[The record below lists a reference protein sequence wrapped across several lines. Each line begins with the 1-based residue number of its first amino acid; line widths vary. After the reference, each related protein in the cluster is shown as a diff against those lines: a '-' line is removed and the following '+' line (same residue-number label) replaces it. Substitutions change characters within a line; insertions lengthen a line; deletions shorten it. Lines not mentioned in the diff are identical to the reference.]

1 MSDSETEKIHVI
13 KMSTARSHKIVS
25 CPQKLNQISLF
36 AEMSVVY
43 YKFKAAKDQDFD
55 VYTFDGTGTSVF
67 DLKREI
73 IRAKKL
79 GKGTDFDLAIY
90 NSQSNEG
97 KENRVSNPTHTL
109 QSPLL
114 INKYLPLLL
123 PKNTKMIFLQF
134 RAIPPS

>member
-1 MSDSETEKIHVI
+1 
-13 KMSTARSHKIVS
+13 
-25 CPQKLNQISLF
+25 
-36 AEMSVVY
+36 MSVVY

-55 VYTFDGTGTSVF
+55 VYTFDGSGTSVF

-97 KENRVSNPTHTL
+97 KEIRISAYL
-109 QSPLL
+109 SPCMFL
-114 INKYLPLLL
+114 INKQCYRCYQR
-123 PKNTKMIFLQF
+123 IQ
-134 RAIPPS
+134 R

>member
-1 MSDSETEKIHVI
+1 
-13 KMSTARSHKIVS
+13 
-25 CPQKLNQISLF
+25 
-36 AEMSVVY
+36 MSVVY

-55 VYTFDGTGTSVF
+55 VYTFDGAGTSVF

-97 KENRVSNPTHTL
+97 K
-109 QSPLL
+109 Q
-114 INKYLPLLL
+114 
-123 PKNTKMIFLQF
+123 
-134 RAIPPS
+134 

>member
-1 MSDSETEKIHVI
+1 MTSARDVDLTNVSTTQQEIIGGPSESEKDIFLSD
-13 KMSTARSHKIVS
+13 
-25 CPQKLNQISLF
+25 
-36 AEMSVVY
+36 MSVVY
-43 YKFKAAKDQDFD
+43 YKFKAAKDEDFD

-97 KENRVSNPTHTL
+97 KENRDSSSTHNL
-109 QSPLL
+109 
-114 INKYLPLLL
+114 
-123 PKNTKMIFLQF
+123 
-134 RAIPPS
+134 